1 MFYLCSTING
11 LFYQKCSTD
20 CGYSLKNIF
29 MKYPTMRFVFDRKKL
44 ATKQKKGL
52 VQIEVLSERKK
63 KYISTS
69 VKLYSDQWHEKRKVI
84 NAVNSIELN
93 ALLDGQMANIQK
105 FVLELVHNNQP
116 FDFEKLDA
124 FLEKSTASKSFIEF
138 VRTRIEDRADLEE
151 STRKQHRTL
160 LQSLEK
166 FGKINYIDDLTKA
179 NITLY
184 DDFLHQQGISQPTI
198 YNYHKRL
205 KRYLH
210 EAMKFGLLDADP
222 YIGLHFERGKFE
234 KRKYLTEEELEM
246 IRSCKINIPSIDRVR
261 DLFLFQCYTGL
272 AYADFE
278 KFDFERDV
286 EERNGKFI
294 VSDRRKKTNEDY
306 KIVLLTPAIEIL
318 KKYDYK
324 LPVISNQ
331 QYNIMLKVVAQ
342 YAGIDKNITTHMGR
356 HTFAVFALNN
366 GVPIEIVAKMLGHTN
381 IRTTQIYAKVLNSEV
396 EKGFELL
403 ESKVKK

>member
-1 MFYLCSTING
+1 
-11 LFYQKCSTD
+11 
-20 CGYSLKNIF
+20 
-29 MKYPTMRFVFDRKKL
+29 MKYPTMRFVFDRKHV
-44 ATKQKKGL
+44 ATKNKKGL
-52 VQIEVLSERKK
+52 VQIEVTSEGKRKW
-63 KYISTS
+63 IGTS
-69 VKLYSDQWHEKRKVI
+69 VKLYLDQWHEKKKVI
-84 NAVNSIELN
+84 NSVNSVQLN
-93 ALLDGQMANIQK
+93 ALLDGQMAKLNDFI
-105 FVLELVHNNQP
+105 LELVRNNQQ
-116 FDFEKLDA
+116 FDFEKLNA
-124 FLEKSTASKSFIEF
+124 FLEKSNHSGSFIDF
-138 VRTRIEDRADLEE
+138 VRTRIEDRTDLEE

-166 FGKINYIDDLTKA
+166 FGKINYMDDLTKA

-184 DDFLHQQGISQPTI
+184 DEFLHQQGIAQPTI

-222 YIGLHFERGKFE
+222 YVGLHFERGKFE
-234 KRKYLTEEELEM
+234 KRKYLTEEELEI
-246 IRSCKINIPSIDRVR
+246 IRSCKINMPSIERVR
-261 DLFLFQCYTGL
+261 DLFLFQCFTGL

-278 KFDFERDV
+278 KFDFEKDV

-294 VSDRRKKTNEDY
+294 VADRRKKTNEDY

-396 EKGFELL
+396 EKGFALL
-403 ESKVKK
+403 ERKIKK

>member
-1 MFYLCSTING
+1 
-11 LFYQKCSTD
+11 
-20 CGYSLKNIF
+20 
-29 MKYPTMRFVFDRKKL
+29 MRFVFDRKHV
-44 ATKQKKGL
+44 ATKNKKGL
-52 VQIEVLSERKK
+52 VQIEVTSEGKRKW
-63 KYISTS
+63 IGTS
-69 VKLYSDQWHEKRKVI
+69 VKLYADQWNEKKKV
-84 NAVNSIELN
+84 VNSVHSIQLN
-93 ALLDGQMANIQK
+93 AMLDGMMSKLNDFILDLFRNDQQ
-105 FVLELVHNNQP
+105 
-116 FDFEKLDA
+116 FDFEKLNA
-124 FLEKSTASKSFIEF
+124 FLEKSNHSDSFIDF

-166 FGKINYIDDLTKA
+166 FGKINYMDDLTKA

-184 DDFLHQQGISQPTI
+184 DEFLHQQGISQPTI

-234 KRKYLTEEELEM
+234 KRKYLTEEELKM
-246 IRSCKINIPSIDRVR
+246 IRTCKINMPSIDRVR

-278 KFDFERDV
+278 KFDFGKDV
-286 EERNGKFI
+286 EEKNGKYI
-294 VSDRRKKTNEDY
+294 VADRRKKTNEDY

-366 GVPIEIVAKMLGHTN
+366 GVSIEIVSKMLGHTN

-396 EKGFELL
+396 EKGFDLL
-403 ESKVKK
+403 ERKMKE

>member
-1 MFYLCSTING
+1 
-11 LFYQKCSTD
+11 
-20 CGYSLKNIF
+20 
-29 MKYPTMRFVFDRKKL
+29 MKYPTMRFVFDRKHV
-44 ATKQKKGL
+44 ATRNKKGL
-52 VQIEVLSERKK
+52 VQIEVTSEGKRKW
-63 KYISTS
+63 IGTS
-69 VKLYSDQWHEKRKVI
+69 VKLYADQWNEKKKV
-84 NAVNSIELN
+84 VNSVHSIQLN
-93 ALLDGQMANIQK
+93 AMLDGMMSKLNDFILDLFRNDQQ
-105 FVLELVHNNQP
+105 
-116 FDFEKLDA
+116 FDFEKLNA
-124 FLEKSTASKSFIEF
+124 FLEKSNHSDSFIDF
-138 VRTRIEDRADLEE
+138 VRIRIEDRTDIEE

-166 FGKINYIDDLTKA
+166 FGKLNYMDDLTKA

-184 DDFLHQQGISQPTI
+184 DEFLHQQEISQPTI

-210 EAMKFGLLDADP
+210 EAMKFGLLNEDP
-222 YIGLHFERGKFE
+222 YVGLHFERGRFE
-234 KRKYLTEEELEM
+234 KRKYLTEEELKM
-246 IRSCKINIPSIDRVR
+246 IRTCKINMPSIDRIR
-261 DLFLFQCYTGL
+261 DLFLFQCFTGL

-278 KFDFERDV
+278 KFNFEKDV
-286 EERNGKFI
+286 EERNGKYI

-324 LPVISNQ
+324 LPIISNQ
-331 QYNIMLKVVAQ
+331 KYNVSLKVVAQ

-381 IRTTQIYAKVLNSEV
+381 IRTTQVYASAPRMVA
-396 EKGFELL
+396 
-403 ESKVKK
+403 

>member
-1 MFYLCSTING
+1 
-11 LFYQKCSTD
+11 
-20 CGYSLKNIF
+20 
-29 MKYPTMRFVFDRKKL
+29 MKYPTMRFVFDRKHV
-44 ATKQKKGL
+44 ATRNKKGL
-52 VQIEVLSERKK
+52 VQIEVTSEGKRKW
-63 KYISTS
+63 IGTS
-69 VKLYSDQWHEKRKVI
+69 VKLYADQWNEKKKV
-84 NAVNSIELN
+84 VNSVHSIQLN
-93 ALLDGQMANIQK
+93 AMLDGMMSKLNDFILDLFRNDQQ
-105 FVLELVHNNQP
+105 
-116 FDFEKLDA
+116 FDFEKLNA
-124 FLEKSTASKSFIEF
+124 FLEKSNHSDSFIDF
-138 VRTRIEDRADLEE
+138 VRIRIEDRTDIEE

-166 FGKINYIDDLTKA
+166 FGKLNYMDDLTKA

-184 DDFLHQQGISQPTI
+184 DEFLHQQEISQPTI

-210 EAMKFGLLDADP
+210 DAMKFGLLNEDP
-222 YIGLHFERGKFE
+222 YVGLHFERGRFE
-234 KRKYLTEEELEM
+234 KRKYLTEEELKM
-246 IRSCKINIPSIDRVR
+246 IRTCKINMPSIDRIR
-261 DLFLFQCYTGL
+261 DLFLFQCFTGL

-278 KFDFERDV
+278 KFNFEKDV
-286 EERNGKFI
+286 EERNGKYI

-324 LPVISNQ
+324 LPIISNQ
-331 QYNIMLKVVAQ
+331 KYNVSLKVVAQ

-381 IRTTQIYAKVLNSEV
+381 IRTTQVYAKVLNSEV
-396 EKGFELL
+396 EKGFDLL
-403 ESKVKK
+403 ESKIRL

>member
-1 MFYLCSTING
+1 
-11 LFYQKCSTD
+11 
-20 CGYSLKNIF
+20 
-29 MKYPTMRFVFDRKKL
+29 MKYPTMRFVFDRKHV
-44 ATKQKKGL
+44 ATKNKKGL
-52 VQIEVLSERKK
+52 VQIEVTSEGKRKW
-63 KYISTS
+63 IGTS
-69 VKLYSDQWHEKRKVI
+69 VKLYLDQWHEKKKVI
-84 NAVNSIELN
+84 NSVNSVQLN
-93 ALLDGQMANIQK
+93 ALLDGQMAKLNDFI
-105 FVLELVHNNQP
+105 LELVRNNQQ
-116 FDFEKLDA
+116 FDFEKLNA
-124 FLEKSTASKSFIEF
+124 FLEKSNHSGSFIDF
-138 VRTRIEDRADLEE
+138 VRTRIEDRTDLEE

-166 FGKINYIDDLTKA
+166 FGKINYMDDLTKA

-184 DDFLHQQGISQPTI
+184 DEFLHQQGIAQPTI

-222 YIGLHFERGKFE
+222 YVGLHFERGKFE
-234 KRKYLTEEELEM
+234 KRKYLTEEELEI
-246 IRSCKINIPSIDRVR
+246 IRSCKINMPSIERVR
-261 DLFLFQCYTGL
+261 DLFLFQCFTGL

-278 KFDFERDV
+278 KFDFEKDV

-294 VSDRRKKTNEDY
+294 VADRRKKTNEDY

-331 QYNIMLKVVAQ
+331 QYNIMLKVFAQ

-396 EKGFELL
+396 EKGFALL
-403 ESKVKK
+403 ERKIKK

>member
-1 MFYLCSTING
+1 
-11 LFYQKCSTD
+11 
-20 CGYSLKNIF
+20 
-29 MKYPTMRFVFDRKKL
+29 MKYPTMRFVFDRKHV
-44 ATKQKKGL
+44 ATKNKKGL
-52 VQIEVLSERKK
+52 VQIEVTSEGKRKW
-63 KYISTS
+63 IGTS
-69 VKLYSDQWHEKRKVI
+69 VKLYADQWNEKKKV
-84 NAVNSIELN
+84 VNSVHSIQLN
-93 ALLDGQMANIQK
+93 AMLDGMMSKLNDFILDLFRNDQQ
-105 FVLELVHNNQP
+105 
-116 FDFEKLDA
+116 FDFEKLNA
-124 FLEKSTASKSFIEF
+124 FLEKSNHSDSFIDF

-166 FGKINYIDDLTKA
+166 FGKINYMDDLTKA

-184 DDFLHQQGISQPTI
+184 DEFLHQQGISQPTI

-234 KRKYLTEEELEM
+234 KRKYLTEEELKM
-246 IRSCKINIPSIDRVR
+246 IRTCKINMPSIDRVR

-278 KFDFERDV
+278 KFDFEKDV
-286 EERNGKFI
+286 EEKNGKYI
-294 VSDRRKKTNEDY
+294 VADRRKKTNEDY

-366 GVPIEIVAKMLGHTN
+366 GVSIEIVSKMLGHTN

-396 EKGFELL
+396 EKGFDLL
-403 ESKVKK
+403 ERKMKE